1 MIDEIAFIFF
11 ILCVLLYS
19 ILLIIRFKRDTPFK
33 LTIYNKMYEDWVKNR
48 LDGSSEIS
56 TVQIL
61 RNMQVGNSTLISALF
76 LLLGILLGFYNASF
90 LDTSAFFWIKELELG
105 LVKITVNLSV
115 IMFCVINFILSIRS
129 ITRCSILI
137 SGKPQNYKVGSMN
150 GLDAAKNAF
159 LSGKNHWMYGIRG
172 LFFLTAS
179 LTWFLN
185 AIIFMILTALISIY
199 LITFRDIK
207 RIKE

>member
-11 ILCVLLYS
+11 FSCILLYS
-19 ILLIIRFKRDTPFK
+19 ILLIIRFRRDTPFK
-33 LTIYNKMYEDWVKNR
+33 LTIYNRIYEDWVKNR

-61 RNMQVGNSTLISALF
+61 RNIQIGNSTLISALF
-76 LLLGILLGFYNASF
+76 ILLGILLGFYNTSF
-90 LDTSAFFWIKELELG
+90 LDISAFFWIEELELG
-105 LVKITVNLSV
+105 LVKITVNISV
-115 IMFCVINFILSIRS
+115 IMFCVINFILSIRA

-137 SGKPQNYKVGSMN
+137 SGKPQNYKVGKMD
-150 GLDAAKNAF
+150 GLTAAKNAF
-159 LSGKNHWMYGIRG
+159 ISGKNHWMYGIRG

-185 AIIFMILTALISIY
+185 SILFMIVTALISVY

-207 RIKE
+207 RINE